1 MAALVPLL
9 TCGLCMVLFIAALLC
24 AVKGLKRSASNLPPG
39 PFPLPIIGNLHLLD
53 IRRQDRSLMKV
64 GASTCDAW
72 GPGGGRDS
80 CSSPSNGSPE
90 ITARCQMLGFNKLNV
105 KLSG

>member
-9 TCGLCMVLFIAALLC
+9 TCWLCAALFIAALLC
-24 AVKGLKRSASNLPPG
+24 VVKGFKRSALNLPPG

-64 GASTCDAW
+64 GASTRAAW
-72 GPGGGRDS
+72 GPRGGMAALLPPMAVLR
-80 CSSPSNGSPE
+80 
-90 ITARCQMLGFNKLNV
+90 
-105 KLSG
+105 